1 MCSNLNLVFK
11 TKGKTLY
18 SLIKIPT
25 NKQFWTWTWANTH
38 LQTCVL
44 KDRTHHTA
52 HTNTT
57 LFVLFISTAFS
68 PSMKCALGFCT
79 LRSNRPSAGRLHKS
93 SRYLL
98 AASWASRSDVL
109 LRHISV
115 THASVLL
122 FMSRCP
128 RQLHNDKVITWI
140 ILAPK
145 LHVLLRPLHAL
156 LPCEFVW
163 SNAVIF
169 IFLTLDLPL
178 PFPLPRFS
186 SSSLSWLF
194 VPWLDAYANR
204 FFKCHCNRSTL
215 SIWLRTCRFSGFNQS
230 LS

>member
-1 MCSNLNLVFK
+1 MVKTVLIGMCSNLNLKCTNNSELEHEQTHTYRCVYLK
-11 TKGKTLY
+11 TEHITL
-18 SLIKIPT
+18 
-25 NKQFWTWTWANTH
+25 
-38 LQTCVL
+38 
-44 KDRTHHTA
+44 HTL
-52 HTNTT
+52 HTT
-57 LFVLFISTAFS
+57 LFVLFISAAFS
-68 PSMKCALGFCT
+68 PRMKCALEFCT
-79 LRSNRPSAGRLHKS
+79 LWPKRPSAGRLHKS
-93 SRYLL
+93 NRYLL

-109 LRHISV
+109 LWHISV

-128 RQLHNDKVITWI
+128 WQLHNDKVITRI

-145 LHVLLRPLHAL
+145 LHVLLRPLHAP

-163 SNAVIF
+163 SNAVIL

-178 PFPLPRFS
+178 PFPLPLFS

-215 SIWLRTCRFSGFNQS
+215 RIWLRTCRFSGFNQS
-230 LS
+230 PS